1 MKRVIRDIEEA
12 ASANANANRLCR
24 DQLEIIKKWRIGKI
38 APIDVYGCDRLADC
52 MAEPKVNYNYNLNC
66 VYGFVV
72 Y

>member
-12 ASANANANRLCR
+12 ASANANRLCL

-52 MAEPKVNYNYNLNC
+52 MAEPKVNYNYNLN
-66 VYGFVV
+66 
-72 Y
+72 